1 MGMFEKSV
9 FMQKN
14 DNLVLILSKV
24 EKIKFLDQFDLFLS
38 LK

>member
-1 MGMFEKSV
+1 MGMFEKFV
-9 FMQKN
+9 FMEKN
-14 DNLVLILSKV
+14 DTLLLVISKV